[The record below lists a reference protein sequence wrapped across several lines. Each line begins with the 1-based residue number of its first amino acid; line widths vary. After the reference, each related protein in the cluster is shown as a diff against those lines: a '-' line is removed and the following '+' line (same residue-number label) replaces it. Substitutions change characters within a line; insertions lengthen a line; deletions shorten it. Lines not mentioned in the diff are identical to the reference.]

1 MQANTIQEVITQ
13 LDDIISKGIQNEDRG
28 AYFAALYRKV
38 TQEVANKLTQYYF
51 EDPIRMEKLDVV
63 FANRYL
69 FAWEQYLNDQT
80 CSEAWKFAFDSAKS
94 NKPMVLEHLL
104 LGMNAH
110 IGLDL
115 GIAAAT
121 IAPGDAIYSLKNDF
135 DKINVV
141 LAELVNGVK
150 TDLYA
155 MWPFSKL
162 FSWMNT
168 SDFENTIAGFSMNIA
183 REAAWKVALEYAFI
197 TEEIQKRNYLINR
210 DQQVVAFSQK
220 ILFPGNAI
228 SKIKSGF
235 RMFEWGSVADKIRLL
250 MD

>member
-1 MQANTIQEVITQ
+1 MQANTIQEVIAQ

-38 TQEVANKLTQYYF
+38 TQEVANKLTQHYF

-69 FAWEQYLNDQT
+69 IAWEQYQNNQT
-80 CSEAWKFAFDSAKS
+80 CSLAWKFAFDSAKS

-121 IAPGDAIYSLKNDF
+121 IASRGCNP
-135 DKINVV
+135 
-141 LAELVNGVK
+141 
-150 TDLYA
+150 
-155 MWPFSKL
+155 
-162 FSWMNT
+162 
-168 SDFENTIAGFSMNIA
+168 
-183 REAAWKVALEYAFI
+183 
-197 TEEIQKRNYLINR
+197 
-210 DQQVVAFSQK
+210 
-220 ILFPGNAI
+220 
-228 SKIKSGF
+228 
-235 RMFEWGSVADKIRLL
+235 
-250 MD
+250 